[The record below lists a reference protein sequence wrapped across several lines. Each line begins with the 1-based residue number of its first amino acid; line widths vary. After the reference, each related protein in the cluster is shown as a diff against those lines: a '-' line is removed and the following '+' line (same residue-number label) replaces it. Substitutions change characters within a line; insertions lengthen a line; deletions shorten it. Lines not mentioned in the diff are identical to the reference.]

1 MSSGGS
7 NPLFAT
13 VGEARNNMRDLRT
26 IHEEVRESYDPS
38 RESHTRER
46 PLLRSTGNATGS
58 IGGPHH
64 APLIHTSRGS
74 RGSREE
80 SREYSLFDVAA
91 PSAGRVIFDHNQS
104 TFRLVNTVADFTQQ
118 LSQLHEQYAEDL
130 QLLVEAFRKRNIELK
145 KERPAYTSSLFNC
158 WEILLQ
164 EVEVD
169 SQVHGDIARSLSQ
182 NVGVILLEKTFFRKI
197 QSRKIFLH
205 RESFETILTKAEEL
219 LAKCHDNYS
228 IAYAAFAQSRSP
240 QKLAEYYDA
249 HNLYVQQ
256 LHATNGMIEQY
267 YSVTL
272 PKLLEELEEVYCDL
286 SNTISSSILSATELL
301 ACKVQEQQDHYSVV
315 GSACRNVN
323 SRADLANFVRTLS
336 VERGAGQHVR
346 HQYQT
351 PKDLH
356 DTDPSQPLDSY
367 HTLGD
372 QVIVDRL
379 AQLQLPARAEAL
391 RNDLHTLDVQVRQ
404 LQEALD
410 SLSRLQQRSI
420 ESNLFNKANE
430 LQEDMCLKRFDL
442 QVAQIHQAAVRAQ
455 LELFR
460 GKLDGF
466 PALDYTMAGQNAASQ
481 HSSAQGQTTL
491 RNPQQQDANSFRDGR
506 VASGV
511 GSAKSSSAG
520 NTGSGSIYGSQLA
533 TLQAAAAAF
542 QQNAS
547 GGTIKNKWL
556 KAFRSL
562 KTGGNSGA
570 SDKLESGN
578 DKKAKMTPFESGQ
591 HILQE
596 YTYKKV
602 AACDVCREILRGHV
616 RQGLKCKLCK
626 INVHAECQDK
636 VPRCQPK
643 PRLLRRQRSTSEIE
657 SRIAVPVDNEDE
669 KLAMSNG
676 ECGPGI
682 GSIVTGAFG
691 GFGPTGG
698 AIRGVGRGGGLS
710 VDPIYQLLK
719 QAAEVGSSGAGSSR
733 LKEGNA
739 MSSGSNL
746 GLLPSGQR
754 SDNLQ
759 TRRPRSNASS
769 TSSSSHMLTVSPHA
783 PHHSSSSALA
793 DRRRQIVS
801 APHSP
806 QRKRLNLRMKS
817 LSLDSPDANGDP
829 QHRRRQQHPSH
840 PGHHGPP
847 TSHGGS
853 HSQSPQS
860 PVTNR
865 RQFLSAKTVRMS
877 SVDLPDDNEKSL
889 SSASTSPCPSP
900 KAHRLLPTNIYVV
913 LYGFRSRQTDELD
926 LKPGDTVTVIDTSDP
941 DWWQGKCMGKVG
953 FFPSKY
959 VAKLHPGERA
969 LQVVHPIQ
977 VAEQPGLGGP
987 DNPGGPGGSSAKLVR
1002 DQLTKFRGQYIIS
1015 IPF

>member
-1 MSSGGS
+1 MEQ
-7 NPLFAT
+7 PPT
-13 VGEARNNMRDLRT
+13 QLRHLNGRAYEEPVR
-26 IHEEVRESYDPS
+26 IHNSVAFKLVR
-38 RESHTRER
+38 
-46 PLLRSTGNATGS
+46 
-58 IGGPHH
+58 
-64 APLIHTSRGS
+64 
-74 RGSREE
+74 
-80 SREYSLFDVAA
+80 
-91 PSAGRVIFDHNQS
+91 
-104 TFRLVNTVADFTQQ
+104 TVADFTQQ
-118 LSQLHEQYAEDL
+118 LSSLHEQHAEEL
-130 QLLVEAFRKRNIELK
+130 QLLVESFRKRNAELR
-145 KERPAYTSSLFNC
+145 KERPTHTSSLFNC

-182 NVGVILLEKTFFRKI
+182 NVGVMLLEKTFFRKI
-197 QSRKIFLH
+197 QSRKIFSH

-219 LAKCHDNYS
+219 LSKCHDDYS
-228 IAYAAFAQSRSP
+228 VAYAAFAQSRSP
-240 QKLAEYYDA
+240 QKLADYYDA
-249 HNLYVQQ
+249 HNMYVQQ
-256 LHATNGMIEQY
+256 LHATNGMIDQY
-267 YSVTL
+267 YTVTL
-272 PKLLEELEEVYCDL
+272 PKLLEELEDVYCDL
-286 SNTISSSILSATELL
+286 SNTIANSILSATELL
-301 ACKVQEQQDHYSVV
+301 SCKAQEQADHYSVV

-336 VERGAGQHVR
+336 VDRSSSRQHVR
-346 HQYQT
+346 HQFQI
-351 PKDLH
+351 PKDFH
-356 DTDPSQPLDSY
+356 ETDPSQPLDSY
-367 HTLGD
+367 QTLGD

-379 AQLQLPARAEAL
+379 AQLQLPTRAEAL
-391 RNDLHTLDVQVRQ
+391 RSDLQALDVQVRQ

-410 SLSRLQQRSI
+410 SLGRLQQRSI

-460 GKLDGF
+460 GKLDG
-466 PALDYTMAGQNAASQ
+466 DTRRERYSE
-481 HSSAQGQTTL
+481 
-491 RNPQQQDANSFRDGR
+491 
-506 VASGV
+506 
-511 GSAKSSSAG
+511 
-520 NTGSGSIYGSQLA
+520 
-533 TLQAAAAAF
+533 
-542 QQNAS
+542 NAS

-570 SDKLESGN
+570 SDKLEGGI
-578 DKKAKMTPFESGQ
+578 DKKAKLASWDSGQ
-591 HILQE
+591 HIFQE

-626 INVHAECQDK
+626 MNVHAECQDK

-657 SRIAVPVDNEDE
+657 SRIVVPTENEDE
-669 KLAMSNG
+669 
-676 ECGPGI
+676 
-682 GSIVTGAFG
+682 
-691 GFGPTGG
+691 
-698 AIRGVGRGGGLS
+698 RGLT

-719 QAAEVGSSGAGSSR
+719 QAAEVGGGSGSSR
-733 LKEGNA
+733 LKESGL
-739 MSSGSNL
+739 SSSAT
-746 GLLPSGQR
+746 SSQR
-754 SDNLQ
+754 GDNNLQ

-769 TSSSSHMLTVSPHA
+769 TSSSSHMLTVSSHA
-783 PHHSSSSALA
+783 PHHSSS
-793 DRRRQIVS
+793 S

-817 LSLDSPDANGDP
+817 LSLDSPDVNGDP
-829 QHRRRQQHPSH
+829 LHRRRQQQHA
-840 PGHHGPP
+840 
-847 TSHGGS
+847 
-853 HSQSPQS
+853 PQS

-900 KAHRLLPTNIYVV
+900 KTHRLLPTNIYVV
-913 LYGFRSRQTDELD
+913 LYGFRSRHQDELD
-926 LKPGDTVTVIDTSDP
+926 LKAGDTITVIDTSDP

-977 VAEQPGLGGP
+977 VAETGLLSDSSGPSSGSQPP
-987 DNPGGPGGSSAKLVR
+987 QQQTKFVR
-1002 DQLTKFRGQYIIS
+1002 DQIVIQVGEELEGGRVLVRTGMNDRALPVPLKYLQEI
-1015 IPF
+1015 

>member
-1 MSSGGS
+1 MSSVNGS

-13 VGEARNNMRDLRT
+13 VGDARNNLRT
-26 IHEEVRESYDPS
+26 IHEEGGSREPATARES
-38 RESHTRER
+38 R
-46 PLLRSTGNATGS
+46 PMLRSTTSTGS
-58 IGGPHH
+58 
-64 APLIHTSRGS
+64 TSSSHQMLQHSS
-74 RGSREE
+74 RGSRED
-80 SREYSLFDVAA
+80 SRELHDSLLDVAA
-91 PSAGRVIFDHNQS
+91 PSCGHVIMEHNQQ
-104 TFRLVNTVADFTQQ
+104 TFRLVKNVADFTQQ
-118 LSQLHEQYAEDL
+118 LSSLHEQHAEEL
-130 QLLVEAFRKRNIELK
+130 QLLVESFRKRNAELR
-145 KERPAYTSSLFNC
+145 KERPTHTSSLFNC

-182 NVGVILLEKTFFRKI
+182 NVGVMLLEKTFFRKI
-197 QSRKIFLH
+197 QSRKIFSH

-219 LAKCHDNYS
+219 LSKCHDDYS
-228 IAYAAFAQSRSP
+228 VAYAAFAQSRSP
-240 QKLAEYYDA
+240 QKLADYYDA
-249 HNLYVQQ
+249 HNMYVQQ
-256 LHATNGMIEQY
+256 LHATNGMIDQY
-267 YSVTL
+267 YTVTL
-272 PKLLEELEEVYCDL
+272 PKLLEELEDVYCDL
-286 SNTISSSILSATELL
+286 SNTIANSILSATELL
-301 ACKVQEQQDHYSVV
+301 SCKAQEQADHYSVV

-336 VERGAGQHVR
+336 VDRSSSRQHVR
-346 HQYQT
+346 HQFQI
-351 PKDLH
+351 PKDFH
-356 DTDPSQPLDSY
+356 ETDPSQPLDSY
-367 HTLGD
+367 QTLGD

-379 AQLQLPARAEAL
+379 AQLQLPTRAEAL
-391 RNDLHTLDVQVRQ
+391 RSDLQALDVQVRQ

-410 SLSRLQQRSI
+410 SLGRLQQRSI

-466 PALDYTMAGQNAASQ
+466 PDHSGTAPSQ
-481 HSSAQGQTTL
+481 S
-491 RNPQQQDANSFRDGR
+491 QQQAQDATSLRDGR
-506 VASGV
+506 A
-511 GSAKSSSAG
+511 
-520 NTGSGSIYGSQLA
+520 TGKPPGGTYGTQMA
-533 TLQAAAAAF
+533 ALQAAAAAF

-570 SDKLESGN
+570 SDKLEGGI
-578 DKKAKMTPFESGQ
+578 DKKAKLASWDSGQ
-591 HILQE
+591 HIFQE

-626 INVHAECQDK
+626 MNVHAECQDK

-657 SRIAVPVDNEDE
+657 SRIVVPTENEDE
-669 KLAMSNG
+669 RLLAMNNG
-676 ECGPGI
+676 DCGLGAGI
-682 GSIVTGAFG
+682 FG
-691 GFGPTGG
+691 DRMTTY
-698 AIRGVGRGGGLS
+698 GVGCGAGGSVGGLT

-719 QAAEVGSSGAGSSR
+719 QAAEVGGGSGSSR
-733 LKEGNA
+733 LKESGL
-739 MSSGSNL
+739 SSSAT
-746 GLLPSGQR
+746 SSQR
-754 SDNLQ
+754 GDNNLQ

-769 TSSSSHMLTVSPHA
+769 TSSSSHMLTVSSHA

-817 LSLDSPDANGDP
+817 LSLDSPDVNGDP
-829 QHRRRQQHPSH
+829 LHRRRQQQH
-840 PGHHGPP
+840 GHHASS
-847 TSHGGS
+847 SHAGS

-900 KAHRLLPTNIYVV
+900 KTHRLLPTNIYVV
-913 LYGFRSRQTDELD
+913 LYGFRSRHQDELD
-926 LKPGDTVTVIDTSDP
+926 LKAGDTITVIDTSDP

-977 VAEQPGLGGP
+977 VAETGLLSDSSGPSSGSQPP
-987 DNPGGPGGSSAKLVR
+987 QQQTKFVR
-1002 DQLTKFRGQYIIS
+1002 DQIVIQVGEELEGGRVLVRTGMNDRALPVPLKYLQEI
-1015 IPF
+1015 